1 MSKTQKKASAPNLD
15 NINLDLGKSY
25 YNIMEV
31 FKNKVVSSLIEKSS
45 ELNLDRNALEQI
57 SFVIGAEVDSAKSW
71 GYDQLKVK

>member
-1 MSKTQKKASAPNLD
+1 MSRAQKKTPAPNLD

>member
-1 MSKTQKKASAPNLD
+1 MSKTQKKASAQNLD

-45 ELNLDRNALEQI
+45 ELNLDRNALEKI

>member
-1 MSKTQKKASAPNLD
+1 MSKTQKKAPAPNLD

-31 FKNKVVSSLIEKSS
+31 FKNKIVSSLIEKSA

>member
-1 MSKTQKKASAPNLD
+1 MSKTQKKAPAPNLD
-15 NINLDLGKSY
+15 SINLDLGKSY

-31 FKNKVVSSLIEKSS
+31 FKNKIVSSLIEKST

>member
-1 MSKTQKKASAPNLD
+1 MSKTQKKAPAPNLD

-31 FKNKVVSSLIEKSS
+31 FKNKVVSSLIEKST
-45 ELNLDRNALEQI
+45 ELNLDRKALEQI
-57 SFVIGAEVDSAKSW
+57 SFIIGAEVDSAKSW

>member
-1 MSKTQKKASAPNLD
+1 MSKTQKKVPAPNLD
-15 NINLDLGKSY
+15 SINLDLGKSY

-31 FKNKVVSSLIEKSS
+31 FKNKIVSSLIEKST

>member
-1 MSKTQKKASAPNLD
+1 MSKTQKKAPAPNLD

-31 FKNKVVSSLIEKSS
+31 FKNKVVSSLIEKST
-45 ELNLDRNALEQI
+45 ELNLDRKALEQI